1 MRLKSLHMHGFKS
14 FAKKADLTFNT
25 SITGVV
31 GPNGSGKSNVVEA
44 FRFVL
49 GEQSLKSMRGKKGED
64 MIFNGGKDLTRAN
77 RASVRV
83 VFDNGLTDI
92 NGEYKRLFDSYSF
105 DEVVVERAVN
115 RDGSNEY
122 LINGSVC
129 RLKDIQ
135 ELLSEANIGGSGHH
149 IISQG
154 EADRLLSSS
163 NKERKE
169 MIEDALGLK
178 IHQYKKEES
187 EKRLSKTRE
196 HMKEVESLRRELA
209 PHLRFLKKQVE
220 KLEKAKEVRQQL
232 TEFYREYFAYEKHIL
247 DAEIADIHAKRVEPK
262 KEFGELEQK
271 LISIKQTLSVTDTTS
286 SLTDELFAREQDLKV
301 ARQTKDTY
309 SREVGRYEGEIAYTQ
324 RSIDKKI
331 QKKKE
336 HLEASQHAS
345 HDMDVPVSRKGIL
358 ELIQRIKTTLHD
370 IKSGVYGTPEEIA
383 QASADLIQQCEAYT
397 HSIAD
402 AAVPTIEGDIYDTTE
417 EQQELVRIQELVQQ
431 AEAAHKKAQAEEFV
445 LLEKYES
452 IKMNIEEEK
461 HKNVESE
468 KELLKVISR
477 QHEVRAELDK
487 IDVRESAYV
496 SRNEAYEQELM
507 EAGALVG
514 VHAIRFDHVKVEVN
528 IDGLIDKEVQKNRL
542 HTLEKYKIR
551 LEELGGAGDESVHKE
566 FTETEERDLFLANE
580 LQDLTTSLTDLE
592 VLIADIAK
600 TVAEMFA
607 TGIDK
612 INSQFSVFFK
622 QMFGGGEARL
632 VLTQER
638 KRKRKLTDIEVDED
652 MDEETSEESEVE
664 TGIDVFISL
673 PHKKLK
679 GLSML
684 SGGERALTSIAL
696 LFAMS
701 QVNPPPFIILDETD
715 AALDEANSRRYG
727 DMIELLS
734 NHSELILVTHNRE
747 TMSRAGVLYGVTMGN
762 TGYSQLLSIGF
773 EEASVNAK

>member
-1 MRLKSLHMHGFKS
+1 MRLKSLHIHGFKS

-25 SITGVV
+25 AITGVV

-64 MIFNGGKDLTRAN
+64 MIFNGGKDLSRAN
-77 RASVRV
+77 RASARV
-83 VFDNGLTDI
+83 VFDNTLVETPEGV
-92 NGEYKRLFDSYSF
+92 YKRLFDSYSF
-105 DEVVVERAVN
+105 DEVVIERAVN
-115 RDGSNEY
+115 RDGTNEY
-122 LINGSVC
+122 MINGSAC

-187 EKRLSKTRE
+187 EKRLAKTRE
-196 HMKEVESLRRELA
+196 HIKEVESLRRELA

-220 KLEKAKEVRQQL
+220 KLEKAKEVRQEL
-232 TEFYREYFAYEKHIL
+232 TNLYKEYFAYEKVIL
-247 DAEIADIHAKRVEPK
+247 DVEIADIEKVRIQPK
-262 KEFGELEQK
+262 QEFADLEQK
-271 LISIKQTLSVTDTTS
+271 LVSIKQTLAAADTTS
-286 SLTDELFAREQDLKV
+286 HLTNELFAREQDLKV
-301 ARQTKDTY
+301 ARQTKDTF
-309 SREVGRYEGEIAYTQ
+309 SRDIGRYEGEIAYIQ

-336 HLEASQHAS
+336 VEQQVS
-345 HDMDVPVSRKGIL
+345 HTEVDVPVSRKGIMD
-358 ELIQRIKTTLHD
+358 LIHRIKMTLHD
-370 IKSGVYGTPEEIA
+370 IKNGTYGTPEEIK
-383 QASADLIQQCEAYT
+383 QASADLIEQCEQYVK
-397 HSIAD
+397 SIAD
-402 AAVPTIEGDIYDTTE
+402 ASPVQIEHDIYDTSE
-417 EQQELVRIQELVQQ
+417 EHAELVRMQKTVVN
-431 AEAAHKKAQAEEFV
+431 AEEAHRKAQAEEVV
-445 LLEKYES
+445 LYEKYNA
-452 IKMNIEEEK
+452 IKNQIEEEK

-487 IDVRESAYV
+487 IEVRERAYIDRKE
-496 SRNEAYEQELM
+496 SYEREMM

-514 VHAIRFDHVKVEVN
+514 VHALRFEDVVVQVN
-528 IDGLIDKEVQKNRL
+528 IDNAIDREVQKNRL

-551 LEELGGAGDESVHKE
+551 LEELGGAGDESIHKE
-566 FTETEERDLFLANE
+566 FTETEERDLFLAHE
-580 LQDLTTSLTDLE
+580 LEDLATSLVDLE
-592 VLIADIAK
+592 VLIADITK
-600 TVAEMFA
+600 TVAHMFES
-607 TGIDK
+607 GIEK
-612 INSQFSVFFK
+612 INSQFSTFFK

-632 VLTQER
+632 VITQER
-638 KRKRKLTDIEVDED
+638 KRKRKMTDMEDEED
-652 MDEETSEESEVE
+652 MDGETSEEGEIE
-664 TGIDVFISL
+664 TGIDVFVSL

-734 NHSELILVTHNRE
+734 KHSELILVTHNRE
-747 TMSRAGVLYGVTMGN
+747 TMSRAGVLYGVTMGG

>member
-1 MRLKSLHMHGFKS
+1 MRLKSLHIHGFKS

-25 SITGVV
+25 AITGVV

-64 MIFNGGKDLTRAN
+64 MIFNGGKDLSRAN
-77 RASVRV
+77 RASAKV
-83 VFDNGLTDI
+83 VFDNTLLDV

-122 LINGSVC
+122 LINGSAC

-187 EKRLSKTRE
+187 EKRLVKTKE

-232 TEFYREYFAYEKHIL
+232 TDLYKEYFAYEKVIL
-247 DAEIADIHAKRVEPK
+247 DGEIADIEKKRIEPK
-262 KEFGELEQK
+262 QEFTELEQK
-271 LISIKQTLSVTDTTS
+271 LISIKQTLSATDTTS
-286 SLTDELFAREQDLKV
+286 SLTDNLFACEQDLKV

-309 SREVGRYEGEIAYTQ
+309 SREIGRYEGEIAYTE
-324 RSIDKKI
+324 RSIEKKI

-336 HLEASQHAS
+336 QLEASQHAS
-345 HDMDVPVSRKGIL
+345 HEVDVPVSRKGIL

-383 QASADLIQQCEAYT
+383 QASQDLIQQCEAYT

-402 AAVPTIEGDIYDTTE
+402 AVAPTVEGDVYDTTE
-417 EQQELVRIQELVQQ
+417 EKQELIRIQELIQN
-431 AEAAHKKAQAEEFV
+431 AEKSHKDAQAQESV
-445 LLEKYES
+445 LLEKYEG
-452 IKMNIEEEK
+452 IKKQIEQEK

-487 IDVRESAYV
+487 IDVREGAYL
-496 SRNEAYEQELM
+496 SRKEAYEQEMM

-514 VHAIRFDHVKVEVN
+514 VHALRFDNVNVEVN
-528 IDGLIDKEVQKNRL
+528 IDGVIDKDTQKTRL

-551 LEELGGAGDESVHKE
+551 LEELGGAGDESIHKE
-566 FTETEERDLFLANE
+566 FSETEERDLFLANE
-580 LQDLTTSLTDLE
+580 LQDLTASLTDLE
-592 VLIADIAK
+592 VLIADITK
-600 TVAEMFA
+600 TVADLFA
-607 TGIDK
+607 TGIEK
-612 INSQFSVFFK
+612 INSQFSTFFK

-632 VLTQER
+632 VITQER
-638 KRKRKLTDIEVDED
+638 KRKRKMTDIEDED
-652 MDEETSEESEVE
+652 MDEEASEEGEVE
-664 TGIDVFISL
+664 VGIDVFVSL

-734 NHSELILVTHNRE
+734 KHSELILVTHNRE

>member
-1 MRLKSLHMHGFKS
+1 MRLKSLHIHGFKS

-25 SITGVV
+25 AITGVV

-64 MIFNGGKDLTRAN
+64 MIFNGGKDLSRSN
-77 RASVRV
+77 RASVKV
-83 VFDNGLTDI
+83 VFDNTLIDT

-105 DEVVVERAVN
+105 EEVVIERAVN

-122 LINGSVC
+122 MINGSAC

-178 IHQYKKEES
+178 VHQYKKEES
-187 EKRLSKTRE
+187 EKRLAKTKE

-232 TEFYREYFAYEKHIL
+232 IDLYKEYFAYEKFIL
-247 DAEIADIHAKRVEPK
+247 DEEVAEIEKVRIEPK
-262 KEFGELEQK
+262 KEFSELEEK
-271 LISIKQTLSVTDTTS
+271 LVLIKKTLAGTDTTS
-286 SLTDELFAREQDLKV
+286 SLTDELLSREQDLKNI
-301 ARQTKDTY
+301 RQIKDNY
-309 SREVGRYEGEIAYTQ
+309 SREIGRYEGEIAYIE
-324 RSIDKKI
+324 RSIE
-331 QKKKE
+331 KKKE
-336 HLEASQHAS
+336 KKETINQSSQ
-345 HDMDVPVSRKGIL
+345 DEVDVPVSRKGII
-358 ELIQRIKTTLHD
+358 ELIHRIKTTLSD
-370 IKSGVYGTPEEIA
+370 IKHGVYKTTEEIQ
-383 QASADLIQQCEAYT
+383 QASSDLIQQCETYT
-397 HSIAD
+397 NSISEVTHTLD
-402 AAVPTIEGDIYDTTE
+402 IDNIYDTSE
-417 EQQELVRIQELVQQ
+417 EESELVKIKESILRVESLSKDAINSETI
-431 AEAAHKKAQAEEFV
+431 
-445 LLEKYES
+445 LLEKYDS
-452 IKMNIEEEK
+452 VKKQIEQEK
-461 HKNVESE
+461 NKNVESE
-468 KELLKVISR
+468 KELLKIISR
-477 QHEVRAELDK
+477 QHEVRALLDK
-487 IDVRESAYV
+487 IDVRENIYN
-496 SRNEAYEQELM
+496 SRKENYEREMM

-514 VHAIRFDHVKVEVN
+514 VQALHFDDIKLEINSEGV
-528 IDGLIDKEVQKNRL
+528 IDKDVQKNRL

-551 LEELGGAGDESVHKE
+551 LEELGGAGDESIHKE
-566 FTETEERDLFLANE
+566 FSETEERDLFLAKE
-580 LQDLTTSLTDLE
+580 LEDLTESLTNLE
-592 VLIADIAK
+592 VLISDITKNIAD
-600 TVAEMFA
+600 MFV

-612 INSQFSVFFK
+612 INSQFSTFFK

-638 KRKRKLTDIEVDED
+638 KRKKKLTDIEDDDD
-652 MDEETSEESEVE
+652 MNEETSEEGEVE
-664 TGIDVFISL
+664 VGIDVFVSL

-734 NHSELILVTHNRE
+734 KHSELILVTHNRE

-762 TGYSQLLSIGF
+762 VGYSQLLSIGF

>member
-1 MRLKSLHMHGFKS
+1 MRLKSLHIHGFKS

-25 SITGVV
+25 AITGVV

-64 MIFNGGKDLTRAN
+64 MIFNGGKDLPRSN
-77 RASVRV
+77 RASVKV
-83 VFDNGLTDI
+83 VFDNAVYDI
-92 NGEYKRLFDSYSF
+92 NGNYKRLFESYSF

-115 RDGSNEY
+115 RDGTNEY

-129 RLKDIQ
+129 RLKDIT

-178 IHQYKKEES
+178 MHQYKKEES
-187 EKRLSKTRE
+187 EKRLVKTKE
-196 HMKEVESLRRELA
+196 HMREVESLRRELA

-220 KLEKAKEVRQQL
+220 KIEKAKELRSQL
-232 TEFYREYFAYEKHIL
+232 IELYKEYFAYETVLL
-247 DAEIADIHAKRVEPK
+247 DAEVKHIEEMK
-262 KEFGELEQK
+262 KQPTHEFAELEEK
-271 LISIKQTLSVTDTTS
+271 LKRIQETLSVTDTTS
-286 SLTDELFAREQDLKV
+286 KLTDELFRLEQDLKN
-301 ARQTKDTY
+301 ARHTKDGY
-309 SREVGRYEGEIAYTQ
+309 SREIGRYEGEISYIE
-324 RSIDKKI
+324 RSIE
-331 QKKKE
+331 KKKE
-336 HLEASQHAS
+336 KKNLVVEEVDA
-345 HDMDVPVSRKGIL
+345 PVSRKAIM
-358 ELIQRIKTTLHD
+358 ELIHKIKTTLSD
-370 IKSGVYGTPEEIA
+370 IRNGSYTSPEEIK
-383 QASADLIQQCEAYT
+383 QASQDLIALCEAYT
-397 HSIAD
+397 ESVKDTHHV
-402 AAVPTIEGDIYDTTE
+402 AVEHDTQE
-417 EQQELVRIQELVQQ
+417 EEHELVRIQKLIAHAEKES
-431 AEAAHKKAQAEEFV
+431 AEAEQKEQHILSQYEVAKKRIED
-445 LLEKYES
+445 EKE
-452 IKMNIEEEK
+452 
-461 HKNVESE
+461 KNVESE
-468 KELLKVISR
+468 KELLKVMSR

-487 IDVRESAYV
+487 IDVRHSMYV
-496 SRNEAYEQELM
+496 TQKEAFEREM
-507 EAGALVG
+507 HEASALVG
-514 VHAIRFDHVKVEVN
+514 LLALRFSDVN
-528 IDGLIDKEVQKNRL
+528 TDVNLDPAIDKDVQKQRL

-551 LEELGGAGDESVHKE
+551 LEELGGAGDETIHRE
-566 FTETEERDLFLANE
+566 YTETEERDLFLANE
-580 LQDLTTSLTDLE
+580 LHDLTTSLADLE
-592 VLIADIAK
+592 VLIADITR
-600 TVAEMFA
+600 TVAEMFEQ
-607 TGIDK
+607 GIEK
-612 INSQFSVFFK
+612 INSQFSTFFK

-632 VLTQER
+632 VITQER
-638 KRKRKLTDIEVDED
+638 KRKRKLTDLEDEE
-652 MDEETSEESEVE
+652 MDEEVSEEGEVE
-664 TGIDVFISL
+664 VGIDVFVSL

-734 NHSELILVTHNRE
+734 QHSELILVTHNRE

-762 TGYSQLLSIGF
+762 GGYSQLLSIGF